1 MEEWKTIIIDN
12 EEVNYEVS
20 SFGRVRNK
28 KRKNILSV
36 HKVSGY
42 YKVHLSI
49 NGKKKMCSIHR
60 LVAIAFIPNPNNL
73 PQINHKDEDSSNNY
87 VQNLEWCTASYNIN
101 YGTRNQRMVEALNNY
116 DREWLRRPMTK
127 EQKEKRTGSLNGR
140 ATKIICFNNYKVYDY
155 IKQASEELNC
165 GINYITNVCKNRQKF
180 VRNRETKEALYFMY
194 YDEFMQICNKNN

>member
-1 MEEWKTIIIDN
+1 
-12 EEVNYEVS
+12 
-20 SFGRVRNK
+20 
-28 KRKNILSV
+28 
-36 HKVSGY
+36 
-42 YKVHLSI
+42 
-49 NGKKKMCSIHR
+49 
-60 LVAIAFIPNPNNL
+60 
-73 PQINHKDEDSSNNY
+73 
-87 VQNLEWCTASYNIN
+87 
-101 YGTRNQRMVEALNNY
+101 MVEALNNY
-116 DREWLRRPMTK
+116 DKEWLRRPMTK